1 MPRRKKSAGINLAVE
16 NEKLSSEI
24 AKAEAMIAEAKAKM
38 KENNEKNQKP
48 ITEIYTVQDDA
59 NGYRLVSVK
68 RIDSEGKEL
77 TRDLKE
83 DVAET

>member
-1 MPRRKKSAGINLAVE
+1 M
-16 NEKLSSEI
+16 
-24 AKAEAMIAEAKAKM
+24 
-38 KENNEKNQKP
+38 
-48 ITEIYTVQDDA
+48 QDDA

-83 DVAET
+83 DVAGS